1 MCRRAP
7 STERLNLLGSAYK
20 RLALIEDEG
29 PRRTEALVNMAE
41 HYRLAYERKRDA
53 YAFTN
58 WLAGS
63 LLTRQRGE
71 TLATVD
77 PASQQR
83 DLEALLRELAQRNE
97 ADPNF
102 WDSASLADLQLV
114 RLLSQPA
121 APPKK
126 RGDSSLPPAMA
137 VLATYRNAITRG
149 ASPREVSSVAE
160 HIAFL
165 IALWSPDD
173 KPKQRI
179 LQQIQ
184 ENLS

>member
-1 MCRRAP
+1 MAGAQIKLVFPGMGWDCAT
-7 STERLNLLGSAYK
+7 STNPGG
-20 RLALIEDEG
+20 G
-29 PRRTEALVNMAE
+29 PRVTC
-41 HYRLAYERKRDA
+41 
-53 YAFTN
+53 
-58 WLAGS
+58 
-63 LLTRQRGE
+63 TR
-71 TLATVD
+71 
-77 PASQQR
+77 
-83 DLEALLRELAQRNE
+83 N
-97 ADPNF
+97 
-102 WDSASLADLQLV
+102 
-114 RLLSQPA
+114 
-121 APPKK
+121 
-126 RGDSSLPPAMA
+126 SSLPPARA